1 MPVQDR
7 TNEFRACVD
16 SICNRYAMRGTEFK
30 QRLLN
35 KDRSSKSEFSRMAS
49 AIGKN
54 INDTGFKLHKLAQR
68 TFVDI
73 LLLLQHLVRDISSLV
88 AKRKTLFDDRPV
100 EISVRTTTPHSTFCA

>member
-1 MPVQDR
+1 
-7 TNEFRACVD
+7 
-16 SICNRYAMRGTEFK
+16 MRGTEFK

-35 KDRSSKSEFSRMAS
+35 KDRSPKSEFSRMAS

-73 LLLLQHLVRDISSLV
+73 LLLLQHLVRGNNISSLV

-100 EISVRTTTPHSTFCA
+100 EISVRTATPHPTFCT